1 MRNTKGQF
9 GRDLLSAVVLC
20 WGALGLL
27 CSLQVMLPA
36 QTFALWRLT
45 VLAKESSLLVAA
57 FALLGTVLVAL
68 VRSIGEVG
76 AVTVDQGVADDSR
89 TRFLETQAGRRVD
102 EVHALDLSGGASVDR
117 GCPPVR
123 TEG

>member
-27 CSLQVMLPA
+27 CSLQIMLPA

-76 AVTVDQGVADDSR
+76 AVTVDQGVADDRR
-89 TRFLETQAGRRVD
+89 TRLLEAQGGRRVD
-102 EVHALDLSGGASVDR
+102 EVHALYPSGGAGVYR
-117 GCPPVR
+117 G
-123 TEG
+123 GS